1 MEWWYKDYRNL
12 LLWPLWMQPFWR
24 LVKYRF
30 VRPFHQAHFGLF
42 TACFQAL
49 ETEVTASAASQLP
62 LSTQAQRNECNIMQR
77 KVLGISVRR
86 WPRSSRM
93 AFFGMLLELHELH
106 KMHKPN
112 PFAAKLPLHLSQDLS
127 HLVSL
132 AQLPWD
138 ESAFL
143 RLASANDWANQRTRH
158 REERRV
164 HRLLRLT
171 IRKVLMAS
179 STWRVLCGSLIYNQ
193 VRQVTVE
200 VCLKFAWKSIA
211 CIDLTKAAYFQRR
224 WPIRGKDHA
233 ARIL

>member
-12 LLWPLWMQPFWR
+12 LPWPLWMQPFSR

-42 TACFQAL
+42 TACFLGNWGDGFSRLSAPPIH
-49 ETEVTASAASQLP
+49 TGTA
-62 LSTQAQRNECNIMQR
+62 EWMQR
-77 KVLGISVRR
+77 QVVAISVAGDQDRAA
-86 WPRSSRM
+86 WPSSRCFLSCM
-93 AFFGMLLELHELH
+93 SFAH
-106 KMHKPN
+106 KMTKPN
-112 PFAAKLPLHLSQDLS
+112 PFAAKDLAKTPR
-127 HLVSL
+127 LVS

-143 RLASANDWANQRTRH
+143 RLASANDWANKRTRH

-171 IRKVLMAS
+171 IRKVLMAW

-200 VCLKFAWKSIA
+200 VCLKFVWKSIA

-224 WPIRGKDHA
+224 WRIRGKDHA
-233 ARIL
+233 ALIL